1 MIRLFDAIRLDLRF
15 AIRTLIRRPGFTA
28 TAVATLA
35 IGIGGNTAIFSL
47 VNGVLLSPLP
57 YAEPEGLI
65 TVSVRAASPGGRPG
79 SMSYPDIA
87 DIADQAPSI
96 ETLVGLSNMS
106 ATITE
111 LGDPFVLDV
120 TRVTEGL
127 LASFRV
133 TPLMGRDIRADEFGA
148 DAPRVAVISRSMWQE
163 RFGAR
168 SDIVGRPLMIN
179 GFSYEIV
186 GVAPAAFDFPAE
198 TQVWIPRQLDIEGC
212 GRGCHTMTTVG
223 RLTPGS
229 TTDMART
236 ETAAIASSLG
246 SAYPDTNTEKT
257 FLVRSLKEAVVG
269 SVQQGLWILLAAV
282 GLVLFIACA
291 NVVNLLLARA
301 SAREGETAVRTA
313 LGASSRRLVVQGIVE
328 SGVLATAGGIGGLL
342 VALLGVDLLK
352 SIAATTVPRV
362 QQVTVD
368 GTVLAVAAAS
378 VIVVTFIFGLA
389 PIATARRTGALA
401 QAGRSRADDRTT
413 LRFRG
418 ALLAG
423 EVALSAAL
431 LVGAGLLMSTFAR
444 LHAVDVGFETESILR
459 FNIEAPSSRYPELAQ
474 VRTFFRTLEERIGSL
489 PGVESVGSMFGAPL
503 GRGRASGSAR
513 IRGRPEEGP
522 LDEPEAYVRAVSP
535 GLTATLGVPLVQGRM
550 LRPADDQEGAEPVA
564 LINQEFARRYFA
576 NEDPIGQQ
584 VRLGV
589 TFGWGPAQYRRI
601 VGVVGDVR
609 FDALTIE
616 PQADMYIPHGQ
627 YGPEDLTVHVRTGG
641 DPANLVRAIRQEVR
655 TLDPDIPI
663 HRIETIEDAV
673 TRQVAPTRLYLVLV
687 GAFAGAAA
695 LLAAVGL
702 YGVVSYVV
710 ARRVREI
717 GIRVALG
724 ANRSGIIKLVLSQ
737 GMRPALIGLALGLL
751 GAFATARVLEAVL
764 FGVSPRD
771 PAIFIAA
778 ATLLMTVTA
787 TATAIPAIR
796 ASRLDPARILRTE

>member
-1 MIRLFDAIRLDLRF
+1 
-15 AIRTLIRRPGFTA
+15 
-28 TAVATLA
+28 
-35 IGIGGNTAIFSL
+35 
-47 VNGVLLSPLP
+47 
-57 YAEPEGLI
+57 
-65 TVSVRAASPGGRPG
+65 
-79 SMSYPDIA
+79 
-87 DIADQAPSI
+87 
-96 ETLVGLSNMS
+96 
-106 ATITE
+106 
-111 LGDPFVLDV
+111 
-120 TRVTEGL
+120 
-127 LASFRV
+127 
-133 TPLMGRDIRADEFGA
+133 
-148 DAPRVAVISRSMWQE
+148 
-163 RFGAR
+163 
-168 SDIVGRPLMIN
+168 
-179 GFSYEIV
+179 
-186 GVAPAAFDFPAE
+186 
-198 TQVWIPRQLDIEGC
+198 
-212 GRGCHTMTTVG
+212 
-223 RLTPGS
+223 
-229 TTDMART
+229 
-236 ETAAIASSLG
+236 
-246 SAYPDTNTEKT
+246 
-257 FLVRSLKEAVVG
+257 
-269 SVQQGLWILLAAV
+269 
-282 GLVLFIACA
+282 
-291 NVVNLLLARA
+291 
-301 SAREGETAVRTA
+301 
-313 LGASSRRLVVQGIVE
+313 
-328 SGVLATAGGIGGLL
+328 
-342 VALLGVDLLK
+342 
-352 SIAATTVPRV
+352 
-362 QQVTVD
+362 
-368 GTVLAVAAAS
+368 
-378 VIVVTFIFGLA
+378 
-389 PIATARRTGALA
+389 
-401 QAGRSRADDRTT
+401 
-413 LRFRG
+413 
-418 ALLAG
+418 
-423 EVALSAAL
+423 
-431 LVGAGLLMSTFAR
+431 
-444 LHAVDVGFETESILR
+444 
-459 FNIEAPSSRYPELAQ
+459 
-474 VRTFFRTLEERIGSL
+474 
-489 PGVESVGSMFGAPL
+489 
-503 GRGRASGSAR
+503 
-513 IRGRPEEGP
+513 
-522 LDEPEAYVRAVSP
+522 
-535 GLTATLGVPLVQGRM
+535 M

-724 ANRSGIIKLVLSQ
+724 ANRSGIIKLILSQ